1 MKRERKP
8 LSKKEKSELDSLLDS
23 ILDPSLFHY
32 GSDRR
37 EVARYDK
44 RENMYGGNGSVYL
57 LQMFN
62 KGELVNNRIGAYMI
76 LPEKGDSVGLHT
88 HGNRKEQ
95 ELYVVV
101 HGYGIYS
108 EKDSEEGD
116 VRNYG
121 IKKGSV
127 TTVRGNGYHAV
138 KNSGNEPLVIF
149 VITTNEPEKE

>member
-8 LSKKEKSELDSLLDS
+8 LSKKEKSELDNLLDS
-23 ILDPSLFHY
+23 ILDPTLFHY
-32 GSDRR
+32 GSERR

-44 RENMYGGNGSVYL
+44 RDNMYGGSGTVYL
-57 LQMFN
+57 LQMFS

-88 HGNRKEQ
+88 HGTRKEQ

-101 HGYGIYS
+101 HGEGIYS
-108 EKDSEEGD
+108 EKDSEAGK
-116 VRNYG
+116 VRNYD

-127 TTVRGNGYHAV
+127 TTVRGEAYHAV

-149 VITTNEPEKE
+149 VITTNEPE